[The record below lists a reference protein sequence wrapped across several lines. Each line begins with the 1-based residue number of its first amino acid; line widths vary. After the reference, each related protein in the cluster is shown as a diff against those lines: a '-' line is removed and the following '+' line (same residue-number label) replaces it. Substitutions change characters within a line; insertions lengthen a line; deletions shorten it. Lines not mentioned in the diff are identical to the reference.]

1 MPEPVFG
8 NYCGRCRRSRTDCI
22 CASIVHS
29 KPVPASQE
37 PLDKIGISRFKKVGK
52 TKIDRQA
59 ILDKFGC
66 KCAYCGEAITLKTMQ
81 VDHVIP
87 QSDMEHNRKG
97 EEFKNKERI
106 PKFLRHLTPYDINHL
121 DNLFPACRVCNKW
134 KNSFSLEEFRE
145 EIMLQPERMKRD
157 SPQFRM
163 ALKYELIEVAK
174 VPDIEF
180 HFEWCLKWK
189 GVIQDG

>member
-1 MPEPVFG
+1 
-8 NYCGRCRRSRTDCI
+8 
-22 CASIVHS
+22 
-29 KPVPASQE
+29 
-37 PLDKIGISRFKKVGK
+37 
-52 TKIDRQA
+52 
-59 ILDKFGC
+59 
-66 KCAYCGEAITLKTMQ
+66 MQ

-87 QSDMEHNRKG
+87 KSDFMYNRSGDQFRK
-97 EEFKNKERI
+97 EERI

-134 KNSFSLEEFRE
+134 KSSFSLEEFRE

-174 VPDIEF
+174 VPEIEF
-180 HFEWCLKWK
+180 HFEWCLKWE
-189 GVIQDG
+189 GVIENG